1 MFIVKWAVAK
11 ACDGSL
17 QARHCKSKLVQG
29 TRQLLILYF
38 TWLLDM
44 FYWEVLATSHRP
56 IFILYLLYGQITTC
70 THKWCRCRYS
80 VSPRMTGN
88 RRKYGKAFAGSSIFI
103 LTCGSQ
109 KVTQWSFETY
119 LESFL
124 PVCLSIIR
132 FQLTYS
138 NYYCLVLLAYYAR
151 NNNYPSASGALL
163 VGSGLVLSGFI
174 EGHVSMTKYCKL
186 Y

>member
-1 MFIVKWAVAK
+1 MIVGHVLLRGLSHITPANI
-11 ACDGSL
+11 
-17 QARHCKSKLVQG
+17 HLVSTANTCSWRTQ
-29 TRQLLILYF
+29 
-38 TWLLDM
+38 
-44 FYWEVLATSHRP
+44 
-56 IFILYLLYGQITTC
+56 LYGQITTC

-138 NYYCLVLLAYYAR
+138 NYYCLVLLAYCAR

-174 EGHVSMTKYCKL
+174 EGHVSMSKYCKL